1 MIRLTRSKEVIAV
14 RNRRVGVSLLA
25 VALVLGLS
33 ACMGF
38 FDTGL
43 QLPKLFI
50 SDITVTGAQGTVFI
64 AVAEMPGTGAASID
78 FGTVAD
84 PAIAITGIDETTVV
98 VEGLGG
104 FTELAWEFTATGG
117 TLVAANAA
125 TGVVGGQIV
134 KVTFAVN
141 GPNPTFTISDTAK
154 VKVHIGSDAGALIAT
169 TAWTLGTEA
178 YYTK

>member
-1 MIRLTRSKEVIAV
+1 MIRLNRRKGVIAV
-14 RNRRVGVSLLA
+14 RSRRVGLGMLA

-43 QLPKLFI
+43 QEAKLFV

-64 AVAEMPGTGAASID
+64 SVADMPDTGAASIQ
-78 FGTVAD
+78 FGTVAI
-84 PAIAITGIDETTVV
+84 PAITIADIDETTIA

-104 FTELAWEFTATGG
+104 FTQLAWAFTANDG
-117 TLVAANAA
+117 TIIAVNAS
-125 TGVVGGQIV
+125 TGVVSGQIL
-134 KVTFAVN
+134 KITFAVTAA
-141 GPNPTFTISDTAK
+141 NPTFTVDEAK
-154 VKVHIGSDAGALIAT
+154 VVIGTDSGVLL
-169 TAWTLGTEA
+169 TASAWALGTEA